1 VEELLKSII
10 LGLVQ
15 GLSEFLPISSSGHL
29 VLFGEILNYQ
39 EAGIALEV
47 FVHFG
52 TLVSVFIC
60 FRKDIW
66 EMVRWLPKVPEF
78 ILNGMKVRSEEDR
91 YKAMSAYIVIGSIPA
106 AVAGLLLKD
115 HIETIFT
122 PVVVLFT
129 LSITALI
136 LWSSRFTEEN
146 QPFITWQQAL
156 LIGCVQ
162 AFAILPGISRS
173 GSTIVMAL
181 WMGIQRETAAKFS
194 FLLSIPVIL
203 GASILQFADMMSAPP
218 ASSEMVSLFAATIAA
233 AVSGYFAIVWL
244 MEVVKRQ
251 QLEWFALYCAAVS
264 VLGGIIY
271 FMQ

>member
-1 VEELLKSII
+1 MEDLFKAII

-29 VLFGEILNYQ
+29 VLFGELLNYQ

-52 TLVSVFIC
+52 TLISVFIC

-78 ILNGMKVRSEEDR
+78 ILNGMHVRSEEDK
-91 YKAMSAYIVIGSIPA
+91 YKAMSAYIVIGSVPA
-106 AVAGLLLKD
+106 AIAGLLLKD
-115 HIETIFT
+115 HIESIFT

-136 LWSSRFTEEN
+136 LFSSRYTEES
-146 QPFITWQQAL
+146 QPFLTWKHAI

-173 GSTIVMAL
+173 GATIIMAL
-181 WMGIQRETAAKFS
+181 WLGVQRETAAKFS

-203 GASILQFADMMSAPP
+203 GASILQFADMLSAPP
-218 ASSEMVSLFAATIAA
+218 SGSELISLFAATVAA

-244 MEVVKRQ
+244 MEVVKKQ
-251 QLEWFALYCAAVS
+251 QLEWFALYCAIVS
-264 VLGGIIY
+264 VVGGAIY